1 MGLFTTPEQYQQ
13 AQRQQVQAQL
23 AQEASMDPYQRVNYL
38 AGMSGYGLGK
48 LAGGVLG
55 TQDPMLKLQSFRQQV
70 LQGVDQ
76 TDPKSIMEAAQKL
89 SQFDPTGASQL
100 AQLARD
106 AAAKGAE
113 TTLKLAQA
121 KRAEN
126 FQTAQ
131 ADAEKKRNIVATV
144 EDRLAKGETV
154 DPVEINKAKLAF
166 GDISRPKTFQQTD
179 GSIVTVPPT
188 VDASMFPNIGKFMT
202 GAGGAAGG
210 GKAGVI
216 TTPASEKAAAQAEQA
231 QEDTVSSLKNG
242 LVNIDKARNLSKSWT
257 TNPWISSTTENLP
270 TDAMALKDTV
280 TALNSQ
286 KTIDLINRMKQQSKT
301 GATGFGSITEKEL
314 DLLQSD
320 IVKLNYRSP
329 TFKAD
334 LKRVEDKW
342 KEIINKIETDKAKK
356 AAKETTPSGSGT
368 TDLERASAN
377 VGGLQ
382 REISRLPANDPRR
395 DVLQQELTKSQERVK
410 YENRIKIAGERN
422 KGMSRAEII
431 SNLQKNKDASGNP
444 ALPSDYR

>member
-1 MGLFTTPEQYQQ
+1 MATDSIMGLFTTPEQYQQ
-13 AQRQQVQAQL
+13 AQSEAALNRGAQL
-23 AQEASMDPYQRVNYL
+23 AQLDPLQAARAQLYQ
-38 AGMSGYGLGK
+38 GGYQLGG
-48 LAGGVLG
+48 AIGSALG
-55 TQDPMLKLQSFRQQV
+55 AQDPMLKMQSMRQQAV
-70 LQGVDQ
+70 QGMDP

-202 GAGGAAGG
+202 GAGSAAGG

-216 TTPASEKAAAQAEQA
+216 TTPASEKAAAQAVQA
-231 QEDTVSSLKNG
+231 QEDVVSNLKEG
-242 LVNIDKARNLSKSWT
+242 LVNIDKARNLSKAWT
-257 TNPWISSTTENLP
+257 TNPWISAQTENLP
-270 TDAMALKDTV
+270 TAAMALKDTV
-280 TALNSQ
+280 SSLNSQ
-286 KTIDLINRMKQQSKT
+286 KTIDLIKRMKEQSKT
-301 GATGFGSITEKEL
+301 GATGFGSVTEKEL

-329 TFKAD
+329 TFKDD
-334 LKRVEDKW
+334 LTRVENKW
-342 KEIINKIETDKAKK
+342 KELINRIEAEKAQK
-356 AAKETTPSGSGT
+356 AGGSA

-410 YENRIKIAGERN
+410 YENRIKIASERN